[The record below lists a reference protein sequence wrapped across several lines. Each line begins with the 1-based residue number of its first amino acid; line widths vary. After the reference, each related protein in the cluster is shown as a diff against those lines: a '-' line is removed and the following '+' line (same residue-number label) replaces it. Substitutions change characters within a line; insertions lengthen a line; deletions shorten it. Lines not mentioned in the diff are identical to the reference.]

1 MEWTT
6 TLSETHS
13 NANQQIVTI
22 LQGETAEDLKQ
33 VWLWE

>member
-13 NANQQIVTI
+13 NDNQQIVTI